1 MPKFLVTGGL
11 VEYDQAIKTM
21 LKIVEEIQNG
31 NEEVVWFLEHPPIYT
46 AGTSAKESD
55 LVNESFPVYQS
66 TRGGQYTY
74 HGPGQLIVY
83 VMVDLKKRNHDVRAF
98 VQGLETWIIQTLK
111 KFNIQGECKPGRI
124 GVWLDDKNKSLQNE
138 YVHVDP
144 LFRRDDKEVFNSY
157 KTVSFQ
163 RRRESMNI
171 LPDEY
176 GNKTNERKI
185 ASIGVRVTKGVT
197 WHGLSLN
204 VNPDLDHYHGIVP
217 CGLTGYKMTSLK
229 AEMVNVTVPEVIRVM
244 QSCANTCGIW

>member
-1 MPKFLVTGGL
+1 MPKFLVTDGL

-83 VMVDLKKRNHDVRAF
+83 VMVDLKKRNHDVRVF
-98 VQGLETWIIQTLK
+98 VQGLETWIVQTLK

-124 GVWLDDKNKSLQNE
+124 GVWLDN
-138 YVHVDP
+138 VD
-144 LFRRDDKEVFNSY
+144 
-157 KTVSFQ
+157 
-163 RRRESMNI
+163 
-171 LPDEY
+171 
-176 GNKTNERKI
+176 ERKI

-204 VNPDLDHYHGIVP
+204 INPDLDHYHGIVP

-229 AEMVNVTVPEVIRVM
+229 AEMVNVTVPEVIKVM

>member
-1 MPKFLVTGGL
+1 MPKFLVADGL

-46 AGTSAKESD
+46 AGTSARSAD
-55 LVNESFPVYQS
+55 LLNKTFPVYKS

-83 VMVDLKKRNHDVRAF
+83 VMVDLKKRNNDVRAF
-98 VQGLETWIIQTLK
+98 VQGLETWVIHTLK
-111 KFNIQGECKPGRI
+111 KLNIQGKCKPGRI
-124 GVWLDDKNKSLQNE
+124 GIWLDD
-138 YVHVDP
+138 VA
-144 LFRRDDKEVFNSY
+144 
-157 KTVSFQ
+157 
-163 RRRESMNI
+163 
-171 LPDEY
+171 
-176 GNKTNERKI
+176 ERKI

-204 VNPDLDHYHGIVP
+204 VNTDLGHYQGIVP

-229 AEMVNVTVPEVIRVM
+229 AEMVNVDMPEVVSVM
-244 QSCANTCGIW
+244 QSCVNTCGIW